1 MIKERLKEY
10 ILENYTIECGAAR
23 HFLDNILN
31 WVFLQSM
38 DYEDTINSLASLL
51 DGIGITINEIKK
63 FFVEDNF
70 NYLRTVLIVELV
82 NAREKYEDFE
92 GTMSFMLGCIK
103 DGSFD
108 EWNYLKDAVSAL
120 SDDQV
125 NSILEEYG
133 DDEYMVCVNGSLVP
147 RKEKS
152 V

>member
-38 DYEDTINSLASLL
+38 DYEDTISSLEQLL
-51 DGIGITINEIKK
+51 WGIGLTRNEIAK
-63 FFVEDNF
+63 FFVEADYD
-70 NYLRTVLIVELV
+70 YLCDVLLTEFKVACES
-82 NAREKYEDFE
+82 NEDFE
-92 GTMSFMLGCIK
+92 GTMSFMLDCIK

-108 EWNYLKDAVSAL
+108 EWDYLKDAVNAL

-133 DDEYMVCVNGSLVP
+133 DDEYMVCVNGSLVS
-147 RKEKS
+147 RKEKP